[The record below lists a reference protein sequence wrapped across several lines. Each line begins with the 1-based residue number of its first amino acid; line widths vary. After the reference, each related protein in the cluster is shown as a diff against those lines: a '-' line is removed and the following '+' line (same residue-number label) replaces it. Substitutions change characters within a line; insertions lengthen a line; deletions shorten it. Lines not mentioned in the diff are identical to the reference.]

1 MPLLPHIYPYG
12 ATFFITFRLD
22 DSLPQSI
29 VSVLKEELK
38 EKKAKI
44 IALKL
49 EAKEQAKQ
57 IALLQRNMFGKYE
70 HQLDKEPYGKCHL
83 KMPSVAQIIYDKILK
98 YDGIYYKVVS
108 FCIMPNHVH
117 MLLDT
122 SIQMNDDSIDKPDGY
137 VDVSSWMQLI
147 KGGSSYEINKLLGR
161 KGRLWSQESFD
172 HWIRN
177 EAYLHKTIQYITMNP
192 KQASL
197 NIDVYNSAPF
207 MYHSKSSRL

>member
-1 MPLLPHIYPYG
+1 MPRLPHIYPYG

-22 DSLPQSI
+22 DSLPHSLVRI
-29 VSVLKEELK
+29 LKNELK

-44 IALKL
+44 VAQKL
-49 EAKEQAKQ
+49 EAKAQAKQ
-57 IALLQRNMFGKYE
+57 IALLQSNIFGKYE
-70 HQLDKEPYGKCHL
+70 HQLDKEPYGKCFL

-98 YDGIYYKVVS
+98 YDGIYYKVIS

-117 MLLDT
+117 MLLDS

-137 VDVSSWMQLI
+137 VDVCNWMQLI
-147 KGGSSYEINKLLGR
+147 KGGSSYEINKILDR

-177 EAYLHKTIQYITMNP
+177 EAYLYKTIQYISMNP
-192 KQASL
+192 KQAGL
-197 NIDVYNSAPF
+197 DMEVYNSAPF
-207 MYHSKSSRL
+207 MYLESSRL

>member
-1 MPLLPHIYPYG
+1 MPRLPHIYPFG
-12 ATFFITFRLD
+12 ATFFITFRLE
-22 DSLPQSI
+22 DSLSQSI
-29 VSVLKEELK
+29 IKILKEEL
-38 EKKAKI
+38 EVKKAKI
-44 IALKL
+44 VALKL

-57 IALLQRNMFGKYE
+57 IALLQRNIFGKYE
-70 HQLDKEPYGKCHL
+70 NQLDNEPYGKCHL
-83 KMPSVAQIIYDKILK
+83 KRTSVAQIIYDKILK

-122 SIQMNDDSIDKPDGY
+122 SIQMNADSIDKPNGY
-137 VDVSSWMQLI
+137 VDISSWMQLI

-177 EAYLHKTIQYITMNP
+177 EAYLHKTIHYIAMNP
-192 KQASL
+192 KRAGL
-197 NIDVYNSAPF
+197 HMDIYKNAPY
-207 MYHSKSSRL
+207 MYHCNK